1 MNWQLFQVLVLQII
15 FPAALLMWLVKTQQQ
30 SRLIWL
36 LKLIIVVS
44 YLISIAVAGLWI
56 IAPWYIPYIYLTVA
70 TILAIRSGLHMK
82 SKPWFD
88 SSYPRAQMAIFGLVI
103 VSLATVGIAAYLIS
117 GRMIQAGEQ
126 INLRFPLQQ
135 GTYYVAHAGS
145 NTVLNP
151 HIKTLAP
158 IPRFKPWR
166 GQSFGI
172 DIIKINNW
180 GLRTNGIQPAD
191 PQRYKIFGDKV
202 VAPCAGI
209 ITHTENDRPEMPV
222 PIRDPDRTKL
232 AGNHV
237 LLECD
242 GIEILL
248 AHLQRGSVSKKAG
261 DVAAIGDFL
270 GLVGNSGNT
279 TEPHLHISAQRRT
292 PDKPLIG
299 GEPVVILFNGDYLVR
314 NQRVIG
320 NSQ

>member
-15 FPAALLMWLVKTQQQ
+15 FPAALL
-30 SRLIWL
+30 IWL
-36 LKLIIVVS
+36 AKDTTTITSYLAVEVQSLYVS

-56 IAPWYIPYIYLTVA
+56 IAPWYVPYIYLTMA

-88 SSYPRAQMAIFGLVI
+88 SSYPRSQMAIFGLVI

-166 GQSFGI
+166 GQSF
-172 DIIKINNW
+172 
-180 GLRTNGIQPAD
+180 R
-191 PQRYKIFGDKV
+191 
-202 VAPCAGI
+202 
-209 ITHTENDRPEMPV
+209 H
-222 PIRDPDRTKL
+222 
-232 AGNHV
+232 
-237 LLECD
+237 
-242 GIEILL
+242 
-248 AHLQRGSVSKKAG
+248 
-261 DVAAIGDFL
+261 
-270 GLVGNSGNT
+270 
-279 TEPHLHISAQRRT
+279 
-292 PDKPLIG
+292 
-299 GEPVVILFNGDYLVR
+299 
-314 NQRVIG
+314 
-320 NSQ
+320 